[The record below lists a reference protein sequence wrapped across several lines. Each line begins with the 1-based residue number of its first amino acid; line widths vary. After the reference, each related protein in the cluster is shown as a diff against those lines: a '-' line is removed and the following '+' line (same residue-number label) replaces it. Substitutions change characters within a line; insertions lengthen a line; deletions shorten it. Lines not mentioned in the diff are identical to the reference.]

1 MKNLKIMLLIV
12 LTLTG
17 CSFMDGEEEYQT
29 PKEYATEQAE
39 YIMECIV
46 NQDKEGLKSV
56 FSKYISETH
65 DLDKEID
72 EFFEFID
79 GEIVSYDEPVGR
91 EGGASLAYGEYREKE
106 LYGHTENIITDTG
119 KKYHVS
125 FMMYQIYE
133 TNPDYV
139 GVDLITVTDKTS
151 IEDGERKYIGLDR

>member
-1 MKNLKIMLLIV
+1 MLLIV

-17 CSFMDGEEEYQT
+17 CSFIDGEEEYQT

-79 GEIVSYDEPVGR
+79 GEIVSYDEPIGR

-106 LYGHTENIITDTG
+106 LNGHIENIITNKG
-119 KKYHVS
+119 EKYLVS
-125 FMMYQIYE
+125 FMMYQIYKVNE
-133 TNPDYV
+133 DKV
-139 GVDLITVTDKTS
+139 GVKRITIVDKTDENNSMKRHIGS
-151 IEDGERKYIGLDR
+151 IE

>member
-1 MKNLKIMLLIV
+1 MV

-46 NQDKEGLKSV
+46 NKEKEGLKSV
-56 FSKYISETH
+56 FSTHISETH

-72 EFFEFID
+72 EFFQFID
-79 GEIVSYDEPVGR
+79 GEIVSYDETIGR
-91 EGGASLAYGEYREKE
+91 EGGGVLAYGEYKEKE